1 MTRMQSLNSPLLLGF
16 EHLER
21 ILDHVSKSAGE
32 GYPPYNI
39 EQIGDQ
45 GLRITI
51 AVAGFAMED
60 LAVTLEDN
68 QLVIRGRKSEDEAGR
83 VYLHRGIASRQFHR
97 SFVLAE
103 GIEVGGASLD
113 NGLLRIELQR
123 RVPEPEIRTIR
134 IDRGASGGRG
144 PSRGARTIDVEPE
157 A

>member
-16 EHLER
+16 EHIER
-21 ILDHVSKSAGE
+21 ILDHVSKSSPE

-39 EQIGDQ
+39 EQLGDN

-51 AVAGFAMED
+51 AVAGFAMDD

-68 QLVIRGRKSEDEAGR
+68 QLVIRGRKNEEEDDR

-103 GIEVGGASLD
+103 GIEVSSASLD
-113 NGLLRIELQR
+113 NGLLQISLER
-123 RVPEPEIRTIR
+123 RVPEPEIRTIP
-134 IDRGASGGRG
+134 IDKGAQQNNK
-144 PSRGARTIDVEPE
+144 PSRRAQMIGVDPE